1 MKPPPF
7 DYYAPTSLDEALA
20 LRAEHADD
28 SVVLAGGQSLV
39 PMLSLRLARPAVVID
54 LGRVPGLEGVSEWD
68 GGVSVGAMA
77 RQRAVERSELVQR
90 RTPLVTRALAN
101 VGHVTIRNRG
111 TVGGSIAH
119 AHPAGELPGAAL
131 ALDAQLVARSVRGE
145 RTFPAAEFFHGFM
158 TTAIGPDEILVEV
171 RIPGQ
176 PERSGVS
183 FVEVA
188 RRHGDFALVGAA
200 AAIELGGDGAIA
212 DARLVFIGVGG
223 TPVRADEAE
232 AALRGQR
239 PDRAAFAE
247 AAEQAV
253 VGLEPISDVHASADY
268 RRRVARAVAR
278 RALEEAVPV

>member
-1 MKPPPF
+1 VKPAPF
-7 DYYAPTSLDEALA
+7 DYFAPTSLDEALA

-68 GGVSVGAMA
+68 GGVVIGAMA
-77 RQRAVERSELVQR
+77 RQRAVERSELVRR

-131 ALDAQLVARSVRGE
+131 ALDAQLVARSSHGE
-145 RTFPAAEFFHGFM
+145 RTIPAGGFFHGFM
-158 TTAIGPDEILVEV
+158 TTAIEPDEVLVEV

-176 PERSGVS
+176 PERSGSS

-188 RRHGDFALVGAA
+188 RRHGDFALTGAA

-212 DARLVFIGVGG
+212 DVRLVFIGVGG
-223 TPVRADEAE
+223 VPIRAGEAE

-253 VGLEPISDVHASADY
+253 TGLDPISDVHASAEY
-268 RRRVARAVAR
+268 RRRVARTVAR
-278 RALEEAVPV
+278 RALQEATPV

>member
-1 MKPPPF
+1 VKPPPF
-7 DYYAPTSLDEALA
+7 TYFAPTSLDEALA

-54 LGRVPGLEGVSEWD
+54 LGRVPGLDGISEWD
-68 GGVSVGAMA
+68 GGIAVGAMA

-90 RTPLVTRALAN
+90 RAPLVTRALAN

-131 ALDAQLVARSVRGE
+131 ALEAQLVARSVRGE
-145 RTFPAAEFFHGFM
+145 RTVPARGFFHGFM
-158 TTAIGPDEILVEV
+158 TTAIEPDEVLVEV
-171 RIPGQ
+171 RFPGQ
-176 PERSGVS
+176 SEHAGSS

-200 AAIELGGDGAIA
+200 CAVELDGDGAIG
-212 DARLVFIGVGG
+212 DARLAFIGVGG
-223 TPVRADEAE
+223 TVVRADEAE
-232 AALRGQR
+232 AVLHGRR
-239 PDRAAFAE
+239 PERAAFAE

-253 VGLEPISDVHASADY
+253 AGLEPITDVHASADY

-278 RALEEAVPV
+278 RALEEATPG

>member
-1 MKPPPF
+1 VKPPVF
-7 DYYAPTSLDEALA
+7 EYFAPTSLDEALA
-20 LRAEHADD
+20 LRAQHADD

-54 LGRVPGLEGVSEWD
+54 LGRVPGLDGVTEWD
-68 GGVSVGAMA
+68 GGVAVGAMA
-77 RQRAVERSELVQR
+77 RQRVVERSELVRR

-131 ALDAQLVARSVRGE
+131 ALDAQLVARSSRGE
-145 RTFPAAEFFHGFM
+145 RAVPAAGFFHGFM
-158 TTAIGPDEILVEV
+158 TTAIEPDEILVEV

-176 PERSGVS
+176 AERTGSS

-188 RRHGDFALVGAA
+188 RRHGDFALVGAGA
-200 AAIELGGDGAIA
+200 AVELGADGAIA
-212 DARLVFIGVGG
+212 DARLIFIGVGG
-223 TPVRADEAE
+223 TPVRAEEAE
-232 AALRGQR
+232 AGLRGQR
-239 PDRAAFAE
+239 PEKALLAE

-253 VGLEPISDVHASADY
+253 TGLEPITDVHASADY

-278 RALEEAVPV
+278 RALEEAIPV